1 MGKDGAG
8 ASRDQF
14 VIGYCRGSSAHG
26 SGPRTSPKFQMSVAS
41 CVLGG
46 RCHLGR
52 GEVGPVAGAW
62 RGPARRR
69 RRRTALLAVSL
80 RSARASTL
88 LNTLYQFLIQR
99 TL

>member
-41 CVLGG
+41 
-46 RCHLGR
+46 
-52 GEVGPVAGAW
+52 
-62 RGPARRR
+62 
-69 RRRTALLAVSL
+69 
-80 RSARASTL
+80 RASWAAAATWAVVRWARWL
-88 LNTLYQFLIQR
+88 APGVAQHAGGGGVQLC
-99 TL
+99 